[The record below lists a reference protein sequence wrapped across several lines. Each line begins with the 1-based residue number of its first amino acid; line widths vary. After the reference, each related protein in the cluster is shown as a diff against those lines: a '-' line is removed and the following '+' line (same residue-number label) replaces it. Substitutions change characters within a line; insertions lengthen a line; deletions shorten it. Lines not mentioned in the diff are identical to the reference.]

1 MEGGGRKVQLVK
13 EIPVH
18 HPWGLEKEQEEGVLG
33 SRARE
38 EGKGKIKPKRESKG
52 KKRGDRRRE
61 RDAEENRRS

>member
-1 MEGGGRKVQLVK
+1 MLVEGGGRKVQLVK

-38 EGKGKIKPKRESKG
+38 EGKGKIDQECGASQKS
-52 KKRGDRRRE
+52 
-61 RDAEENRRS
+61 